1 MVLSE
6 NALTALLTG
15 VCLAGGALAVAP
27 RAIVRPAPLVV
38 EQPPLEVAVLGEVAR
53 PGVYRLPFGSRVE
66 DAVAAAGGLLPTA
79 APDLV
84 RLAAPLTDGR
94 SVHVPAA
101 AAAGT
106 DRPRVSLNAGSLEEL
121 DALPGVG
128 PVIARRIVENRPYDT
143 LDDLLAVPGIGPATL
158 ERLRPLVG
166 L

>member
-1 MVLSE
+1 
-6 NALTALLTG
+6 
-15 VCLAGGALAVAP
+15 
-27 RAIVRPAPLVV
+27 
-38 EQPPLEVAVLGEVAR
+38 
-53 PGVYRLPFGSRVE
+53 
-66 DAVAAAGGLLPTA
+66 
-79 APDLV
+79 
-84 RLAAPLTDGR
+84 
-94 SVHVPAA
+94 VPAA